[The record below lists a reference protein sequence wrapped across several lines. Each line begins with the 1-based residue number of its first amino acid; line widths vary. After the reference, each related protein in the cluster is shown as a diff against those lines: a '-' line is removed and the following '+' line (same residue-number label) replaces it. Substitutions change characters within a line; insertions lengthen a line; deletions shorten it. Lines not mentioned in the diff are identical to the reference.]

1 LCVCA
6 LACVPVVAGAQT
18 TNDRVAATRSAV
30 DKAAQRWF
38 DAQNKAAS
46 LDERIQQ
53 LERDIATAE
62 ARATTARKVATARAL
77 LMYEGASQTYATI
90 LATDAM
96 ETARRAQLVGVA
108 NAKNADAIAELTASL
123 DDLHHQQQQL
133 ETERNRQQKALAE
146 VSSER
151 QSLDAQLS
159 SLTTKAQQEAR
170 AAALAAARKRTAHV
184 VSEAASS
191 NNAAP
196 TATPAPRAAVVNTAP
211 APAPAPTG
219 HGGVSAHHNDPFL
232 VCTRAR
238 ESGGNYG
245 IVSSSGYYGAYQ
257 FLPSTWDVTANHA
270 GRSDL
275 VGVLPSRASAY
286 DQDELAWSL
295 YQWQGKGPWG
305 GRC

>member
-38 DAQNKAAS
+38 DAQDKAAS

-62 ARATTARKVATARAL
+62 TRATTARKVATARAL

-123 DDLHHQQQQL
+123 DDLHHQKQQL

-146 VSSER
+146 VASER

-170 AAALAAARKRTAHV
+170 AAALAAARQRTAPLTR
-184 VSEAASS
+184 EAASS
-191 NNAAP
+191 NSAAP
-196 TATPAPRAAVVNTAP
+196 TASPAPRAVVVNTAP
-211 APAPAPTG
+211 APTPAPTG
-219 HGGVSAHHNDPFL
+219 HGGVSGHHNDPFL

-270 GRSDL
+270 GRPDL